1 MEERPVLQ
9 TAGPT
14 FDPLSLCPPGSAMT
28 SLQQYGDGAH
38 LLQQSAML
46 FTITKIEEAITTEKH
61 RVKYDRTRLILQE
74 TEGGMLT
81 RCWVYGQHSRA
92 VAKLAVK
99 VGDLLLV
106 VAVKKAIF
114 APKPGEEV
122 LPNYSP
128 WILHCGDQYGSRP
141 SVTYIRREEDQNSE
155 YPNAAQQEKNCLE
168 VQEQRDVASVG
179 ARIVV
184 EAPAPKNLSPVKRQD
199 SPRSQYCRL
208 ADLKDTSARYN
219 VFAVV
224 SEVVEQPRGRKSKI
238 VARVRLQDES
248 MVVCGDLTNSF
259 RFDILASSMEQIPE
273 LEVGAVLRIHNMR
286 VEKWN
291 GVFDGRV
298 YSGSSVTSVLGHTG
312 EPVKPMCY
320 KQGPD
325 MKWVEADNRK
335 VEDLRRW
342 WADKQTSKKTA
353 ETSISSLDAAE
364 TISLKCRVADLYSAP
379 SGLVLRL
386 EDGTQCN
393 LRTVEFSGDFDT
405 QTDEVGEESLFI
417 DLWLDAEQS
426 KQVREGEGVRQGC
439 LVHVERLVPVNV
451 GEEDDV
457 VVRFLSGGIVRKL
470 HGEEARGLA
479 TTIDERKTESQLNLT
494 SMQAVIDM
502 VDMDGTFVYESQKMP
517 LAEESA
523 SNNTENQVTPST
535 TVSLSVYRACNKGL
549 SHKAVPSLSSSM
561 GPPAEKRNSLSE
573 EDRTCDISLSPWDP
587 TQSNGPKQA
596 LYNDMIS
603 LSSWNSEK
611 VNLTLT
617 KEKSGS
623 PEAAP
628 GVGNQ
633 YSNSVV
639 PVADKQRETV
649 GGVVDGVPS
658 SLAAEE
664 DVEEEI
670 NSEESAAFLDSQ
682 ESQVVPFM
690 ALGAVIRE
698 KPISKRKTI
707 LTEAGEE
714 SNCAEEVEQSDLLK
728 TQLSHGREAYEA
740 EAESSHGLEEEKGCS
755 QNDPGLRGLVPENNQ
770 SNIENMEEDD
780 IPTTPCD
787 ESQFFTCP
795 TANPLVADQSSFIGD
810 NMSDIRGEPRRKRVR
825 RSTECTNSS
834 LDFGTALEIPELDI
848 SEIIAAAASSEVLE
862 GAKCGSFSSKARS
875 LAISCLPPA
884 RLQRVTTGQLSA
896 AEPGTYRLMA
906 VVVKAYLEDGD
917 CSDPR
922 VRLLVE
928 DDHGEVT
935 LVVKEEEVEKMCRDA
950 LVRQSLSLE
959 EGLAQLEGK
968 VADLGLEKINGS
980 IFSVYSKMI

>member
-1 MEERPVLQ
+1 MVM
-9 TAGPT
+9 
-14 FDPLSLCPPGSAMT
+14 SA
-28 SLQQYGDGAH
+28 S
-38 LLQQSAML
+38 
-46 FTITKIEEAITTEKH
+46 
-61 RVKYDRTRLILQE
+61 YD
-74 TEGGMLT
+74 
-81 RCWVYGQHSRA
+81 
-92 VAKLAVK
+92 
-99 VGDLLLV
+99 
-106 VAVKKAIF
+106 
-114 APKPGEEV
+114 
-122 LPNYSP
+122 
-128 WILHCGDQYGSRP
+128 
-141 SVTYIRREEDQNSE
+141 
-155 YPNAAQQEKNCLE
+155 
-168 VQEQRDVASVG
+168 
-179 ARIVV
+179 
-184 EAPAPKNLSPVKRQD
+184 
-199 SPRSQYCRL
+199 
-208 ADLKDTSARYN
+208 
-219 VFAVV
+219 VFP
-224 SEVVEQPRGRKSKI
+224 Q
-238 VARVRLQDES
+238 
-248 MVVCGDLTNSF
+248 
-259 RFDILASSMEQIPE
+259 
-273 LEVGAVLRIHNMR
+273 
-286 VEKWN
+286 
-291 GVFDGRV
+291 
-298 YSGSSVTSVLGHTG
+298 
-312 EPVKPMCY
+312 
-320 KQGPD
+320 
-325 MKWVEADNRK
+325 
-335 VEDLRRW
+335 
-342 WADKQTSKKTA
+342 
-353 ETSISSLDAAE
+353 
-364 TISLKCRVADLYSAP
+364 
-379 SGLVLRL
+379 
-386 EDGTQCN
+386 
-393 LRTVEFSGDFDT
+393 
-405 QTDEVGEESLFI
+405 VGEESLFI
-417 DLWLDAEQS
+417 DLWLDAEQG

-502 VDMDGTFVYESQKMP
+502 VDMDGTFEYESQKMP

-523 SNNTENQVTPST
+523 SNNTENQVTPS
-535 TVSLSVYRACNKGL
+535 N
-549 SHKAVPSLSSSM
+549 KAVLSLTSSM

-603 LSSWNSEK
+603 LSSWNSEE

-617 KEKSGS
+617 KEKSAS
-623 PEAAP
+623 LEAAP

-633 YSNSVV
+633 YSNSVI
-639 PVADKQRETV
+639 PVADKQKETV
-649 GGVVDGVPS
+649 GEVVDGVPS

-670 NSEESAAFLDSQ
+670 NSEESAALLDSQ

-707 LTEAGEE
+707 LTEAEEE
-714 SNCAEEVEQSDLLK
+714 SNCAEEVEQSDLIK
-728 TQLSHGREAYEA
+728 TQLSHGREAHEA
-740 EAESSHGLEEEKGCS
+740 EAESIYGLEEEKGRS
-755 QNDPGLRGLVPENNQ
+755 QNVPGLSGLVPENNQ
-770 SNIENMEEDD
+770 PNIENMEEDD

-787 ESQFFTCP
+787 ESQFYTCP
-795 TANPLVADQSSFIGD
+795 TANPTVADQPPFMED

-834 LDFGTALEIPELDI
+834 LDFGTALETPELDI
-848 SEIIAAAASSEVLE
+848 SETTDASSEVLD
-862 GAKCGSFSSKARS
+862 GTRCGSFSSKARS

-884 RLQRVTTGQLSA
+884 RLQRVTTRQLSA
-896 AEPGTYRLMA
+896 AEPGNYRLMG
-906 VVVKAYLEDGD
+906 VVVKACLEDGD

-935 LVVKEEEVEKMCRDA
+935 LVVKEQEVEKMCRDA